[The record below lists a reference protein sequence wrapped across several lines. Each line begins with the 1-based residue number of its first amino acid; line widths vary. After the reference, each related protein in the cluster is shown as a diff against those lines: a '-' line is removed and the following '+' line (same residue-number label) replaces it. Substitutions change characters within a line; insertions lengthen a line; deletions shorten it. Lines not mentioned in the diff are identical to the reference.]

1 MIISEKKYKY
11 RHLIRTHAENY
22 AKALFLVFS
31 ARRKFYAIAA
41 IGEGKVRK
49 EKTQRVVQ
57 EIKIWSEITK
67 KVEEKYGTEGSE
79 RVQKK
84 AE

>member
-1 MIISEKKYKY
+1 MQKTTLKLCFWYFQQGE
-11 RHLIRTHAENY
+11 
-22 AKALFLVFS
+22 
-31 ARRKFYAIAA
+31 KFYAIAA